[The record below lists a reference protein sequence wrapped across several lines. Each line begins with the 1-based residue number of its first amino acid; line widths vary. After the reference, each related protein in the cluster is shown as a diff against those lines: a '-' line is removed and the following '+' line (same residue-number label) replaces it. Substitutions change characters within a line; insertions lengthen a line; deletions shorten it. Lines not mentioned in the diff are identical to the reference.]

1 MPIVLPMPAAVPVTT
16 GEQIMQTAIESM
28 TRKISAIAG
37 VPVELT
43 FRAEDAVTI
52 SYDGSNDAAI
62 RAIETAFR
70 GRAEISH
77 SVDAECGTCIY
88 LDHLH

>member
-1 MPIVLPMPAAVPVTT
+1 
-16 GEQIMQTAIESM
+16 MQTAIESM

-37 VPVELT
+37 VTVELT

-52 SYDGSNDAAI
+52 SYDGSDDAAI
-62 RAIETAFR
+62 LAIETAFR